1 MYDEG
6 LTGLAA
12 GGEISLF
19 SLQACGIKK
28 KFEGGIRDGKRRA
41 WSGKL
46 VILMGDAGIRIFFV
60 CFVFF
65 FRPGNEV
72 GNGNALDIHDYTIP
86 WRKPSLPRVLFKPF
100 DIKKWH
106 PNLAILSKKISAVT
120 TTQQTQKR
128 LEISRYL
135 GRRNRPSSG
144 HLAKKR
150 KRKVNSLVWGS
161 YS

>member
-28 KFEGGIRDGKRRA
+28 KNLKAGYGMVKGGREA
-41 WSGKL
+41 ESWSYSWGTREF
-46 VILMGDAGIRIFFV
+46 VFFLFV
-60 CFVFF
+60 LFCFVFF

-86 WRKPSLPRVLFKPF
+86 
-100 DIKKWH
+100 
-106 PNLAILSKKISAVT
+106 
-120 TTQQTQKR
+120 
-128 LEISRYL
+128 
-135 GRRNRPSSG
+135 
-144 HLAKKR
+144 
-150 KRKVNSLVWGS
+150 
-161 YS
+161 